1 MRDNEVPTRMDAE
14 DFFGTRSKK
23 TSAISAILHRL
34 GAGEV
39 PSVDIHSRFLCCE
52 IEFGFYHLA
61 RTNNFEIDDV
71 RGGGWSLAS
80 LLNDGGSKPNNEPS
94 PTDRCD
100 VASNF
105 EIAFVNSLT

>member
-1 MRDNEVPTRMDAE
+1 MPRISSAQDPKRHQ
-14 DFFGTRSKK
+14 RS
-23 TSAISAILHRL
+23 APFCIALER
-34 GAGEV
+34 ER
-39 PSVDIHSRFLCCE
+39 SRQSTFIPASFAARSDLL
-52 IEFGFYHLA
+52 EFGFYHLA